1 MKKCLTYGV
10 PYDIIITES
19 EVSKMVKLLY
29 KLFKTRKNKNTRL
42 HKQFLEIQ
50 KWQRQMYNFK
60 SRQEKEMR

>member
-1 MKKCLTYGV
+1 
-10 PYDIIITES
+10 
-19 EVSKMVKLLY
+19 MVKLLY